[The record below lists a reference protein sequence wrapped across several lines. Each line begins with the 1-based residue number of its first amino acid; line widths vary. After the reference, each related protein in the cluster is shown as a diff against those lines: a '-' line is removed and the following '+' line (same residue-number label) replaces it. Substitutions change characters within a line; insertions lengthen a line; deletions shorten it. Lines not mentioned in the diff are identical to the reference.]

1 MQERDNRMKR
11 EKELSIQQILNE
23 EKKVLE
29 ARYFDELQKIQKQS
43 ANNARNV
50 AVEAM
55 QHKNKNEKLSGA
67 VLEKEADIL
76 NLQNKNA
83 LQQADLG
90 QLREGLDLAETK
102 IRALEAFSSQL
113 QSKYDKLETRCREKE
128 AQLNELLSTDLPAKV
143 VEQKA

>member
-43 ANNARNV
+43 ADNARNV
-50 AVEAM
+50 AAEAM

-76 NLQNKNA
+76 NL
-83 LQQADLG
+83 
-90 QLREGLDLAETK
+90 
-102 IRALEAFSSQL
+102 
-113 QSKYDKLETRCREKE
+113 
-128 AQLNELLSTDLPAKV
+128 
-143 VEQKA
+143 

>member
-1 MQERDNRMKR
+1 MEQRLRQMQERDNRMKR
-11 EKELSIQQILNE
+11 EKELSMQQILNE

-76 NLQNKNA
+76 NL
-83 LQQADLG
+83 
-90 QLREGLDLAETK
+90 
-102 IRALEAFSSQL
+102 
-113 QSKYDKLETRCREKE
+113 
-128 AQLNELLSTDLPAKV
+128 
-143 VEQKA
+143 